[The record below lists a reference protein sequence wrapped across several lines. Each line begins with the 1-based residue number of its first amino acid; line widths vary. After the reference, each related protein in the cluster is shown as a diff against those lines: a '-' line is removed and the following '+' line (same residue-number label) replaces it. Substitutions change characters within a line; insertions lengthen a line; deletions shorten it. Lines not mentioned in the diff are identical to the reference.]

1 MKKEL
6 IRTIAASIMAMG
18 FFAGIAFAQAGNTAP
33 AQQRTYNRNMMGNGG
48 MYQGGMMNGRRMNGG
63 MMGGGYQNG
72 YRGNMRSGGMMGGYH
87 NGYRG
92 GMWNGMGCNGM
103 MGGAMMNRM
112 TPATQ
117 QKFMDQTTNLRK
129 QMMDLR
135 FAYRNAMY
143 NNNTT
148 PEDLAKI
155 EKQML
160 DVRTKMMDKMEKLQT
175 K

>member
-18 FFAGIAFAQAGNTAP
+18 FFTGIAFAQTGNTAP
-33 AQQRTYNRNMMGNGG
+33 AQQQTYGQNMMGNGG
-48 MYQGGMMNGRRMNGG
+48 MMNGG
-63 MMGGGYQNG
+63 MMGGGYHGG
-72 YRGNMRSGGMMGGYH
+72 YRGNMLG
-87 NGYRG
+87 
-92 GMWNGMGCNGM
+92 GMGCNGM

-112 TPATQ
+112 TPALQ
-117 QKFMDQTTNLRK
+117 QQFMNQTTDLRK

-135 FAYRNAMY
+135 FAYRDAMR
-143 NNNTT
+143 NNSTT

-155 EKQML
+155 EKKML
-160 DVRTKMMDKMEKLQT
+160 DVRAKMMDKMGKLQT

>member
-18 FFAGIAFAQAGNTAP
+18 FFAGIAFAHADHNTP
-33 AQQRTYNRNMMGNGG
+33 AQQQTSGQNMMGNGG
-48 MYQGGMMNGRRMNGG
+48 MYQGGMMNGG

-72 YRGNMRSGGMMGGYH
+72 YRGNMWS
-87 NGYRG
+87 
-92 GMWNGMGCNGM
+92 GMGCNGM

-112 TPATQ
+112 TPQ
-117 QKFMDQTTNLRK
+117 QQQQFMDQTTDLRK

-135 FAYRNAMY
+135 FAYRDAMRNNA
-143 NNNTT
+143 TT

-155 EKQML
+155 EKKML
-160 DVRTKMMDKMEKLQT
+160 DVRAKMMDKMEKLQT

>member
-18 FFAGIAFAQAGNTAP
+18 FFTGIAFAHAGHTAP
-33 AQQRTYNRNMMGNGG
+33 AQQQTYGQNMMGNGG
-48 MYQGGMMNGRRMNGG
+48 MQQGGMMNGGMMNGG
-63 MMGGGYQNG
+63 MMGGYHGGNRGY
-72 YRGNMRSGGMMGGYH
+72 
-87 NGYRG
+87 
-92 GMWNGMGCNGM
+92 MWGGMGCNGM

-112 TPATQ
+112 TPAMQ

-143 NNNTT
+143 KNNTT

-160 DVRTKMMDKMEKLQT
+160 DVRAKMMDKMEKLQT
-175 K
+175 R

>member
-18 FFAGIAFAQAGNTAP
+18 FFTGIAFAHAGHTAP
-33 AQQRTYNRNMMGNGG
+33 AQQQTYNRNMMGSGG
-48 MYQGGMMNGRRMNGG
+48 MYQGGMMNGGRMGGGMMNGG
-63 MMGGGYQNG
+63 MMN
-72 YRGNMRSGGMMGGYH
+72 GYH
-87 NGYRG
+87 NGN
-92 GMWNGMGCNGM
+92 MWGGMGCNGM
-103 MGGAMMNRM
+103 MGGAMMSRM
-112 TPATQ
+112 TPAMQ

-160 DVRTKMMDKMEKLQT
+160 DVRAKMMDKMEKLQT